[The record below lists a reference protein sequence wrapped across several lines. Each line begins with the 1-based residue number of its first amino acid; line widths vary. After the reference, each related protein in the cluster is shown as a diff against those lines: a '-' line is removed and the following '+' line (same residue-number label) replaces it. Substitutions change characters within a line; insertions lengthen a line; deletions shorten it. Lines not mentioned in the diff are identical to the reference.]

1 MLTIKFSAFK
11 SWLIL
16 PLIWVPATTAAEQS
30 TSTPTAE
37 QKPQANPA
45 KVNAEAK
52 TPLSMT
58 PAVAVSRVDGLDQFT
73 PLPDSILTKA
83 DKLKVYF
90 EPLHYK
96 VENDS
101 KLKQPFRAKFT
112 EDARIRRK
120 GEKTALVKEDKL
132 LEYEARFDAMN
143 YRIYLVNT
151 IGLESLT
158 PGEYEIDIVLHDILD
173 GQATATQTMPFRVV
187 PSLAES
193 VANPKPEPAETTKPA
208 KAKKAKA
215 GRATK
220 RPD

>member
-1 MLTIKFSAFK
+1 MSMVEFASFK
-11 SWLIL
+11 VWMIP
-16 PLIWVPATTAAEQS
+16 PLFWIPVATATTQS
-30 TSTPTAE
+30 APTAE
-37 QKPQANPA
+37 PKSQANPA
-45 KVNAEAK
+45 KVNSEAK
-52 TPLSMT
+52 PPLSMT

-73 PLPDSILTKA
+73 PLPDSTLTKA

-90 EPLHYK
+90 EPLNYK

-101 KLKQPFRAKFT
+101 KPKQPFRAKFT

-132 LEYEARFDAMN
+132 LEYEARFDAIN

-158 PGEYEIDIVLHDILD
+158 PGEYEIDIILHDILD
-173 GQATATQTMPFRVV
+173 GQASATQTMPFRVV
-187 PSLAES
+187 PSS
-193 VANPKPEPAETTKPA
+193 VETVDKPKPEPAETPKPA
-208 KAKKAKA
+208 KAKKTKA
-215 GRATK
+215 GRAAK